1 MELHRV
7 RLTQRE
13 LQALAG
19 LRRDVDMT
27 RMSRVVVP
35 GCHLDLPDSEP
46 RPVACSARR
55 SNREAFLKPPTLA
68 RAPRLGRDLYRVP
81 RAADDFGFGRCTA
94 NDPSDAAGFHRLR
107 GRRRLNTRGLR
118 GSGVECSLNRDIEYI
133 GRNGQ
138 TNGSMRP

>member
-1 MELHRV
+1 MRLSVLSQRREGERELVSLNGQRRGGVPIDVRRRGERTHHPPAESVERLRVDLFSEKDELSAEMELHRV
-7 RLTQRE
+7 GLTQRE

-68 RAPRLGRDLYRVP
+68 RAP
-81 RAADDFGFGRCTA
+81 
-94 NDPSDAAGFHRLR
+94 
-107 GRRRLNTRGLR
+107 
-118 GSGVECSLNRDIEYI
+118 
-133 GRNGQ
+133 
-138 TNGSMRP
+138 